1 MWRGTGGERGWHEFG
16 LDIFKQRKRRRQAEE
31 VISIACPTT
40 TATARERERVHASER
55 ETAKE
60 RALCE
65 CVFVCGTYSGLVGEL
80 LYVCVPVYLARFYL
94 RPAIPPARA
103 RG

>member
-1 MWRGTGGERGWHEFG
+1 MAWVWVGH
-16 LDIFKQRKRRRQAEE
+16 IQAAE
-31 VISIACPTT
+31 
-40 TATARERERVHASER
+40 ATQASGRSYFNCLPHDDGDSERVHASER

-94 RPAIPPARA
+94 RPAIPSRA
-103 RG
+103 RTWRSPRTLTRI